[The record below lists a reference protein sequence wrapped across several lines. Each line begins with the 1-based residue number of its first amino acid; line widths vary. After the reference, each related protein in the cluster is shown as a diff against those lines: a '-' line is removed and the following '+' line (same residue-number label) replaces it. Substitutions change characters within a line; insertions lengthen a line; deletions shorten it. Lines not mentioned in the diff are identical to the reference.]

1 MEKNRECVQSW
12 GESMA
17 KEKRREKKDKS
28 VSRRDFIKTTA
39 TAGTVTIAGMAG
51 IKAAE
56 DGRPISGSPA
66 THSGSDAEEQTSSAE
81 RIFPRV
87 DRQAILF
94 AIGDTLIPSAPGDP
108 GYKDLEWKGI
118 TDEINRR
125 LEEFPDADLELF
137 NRSSSEHLGSAFV
150 HLQENKR
157 VEYFNKILQPSAFKD
172 ESVQTK
178 LKEIYAHVR
187 EIVFTVYYQNFPED
201 RWPNDAHR
209 APLLADGDEHQITNP
224 NTQAIFTGWDRA
236 GYPGPL
242 TWSEEERRR
251 NYFKKIRWQE

>member
-1 MEKNRECVQSW
+1 
-12 GESMA
+12 MA
-17 KEKRREKKDKS
+17 KQKRKSKKDKG
-28 VSRRDFIKTTA
+28 VSRRDFIRTTA

-56 DGRPISGSPA
+56 DGPPSSGSP
-66 THSGSDAEEQTSSAE
+66 TTLHSGSDAEEQTTSREQA
-81 RIFPRV
+81 FPRV
-87 DRQAILF
+87 NRQAILF

-108 GYKDLEWKGI
+108 GYRDLEWKGI

-137 NRSSSEHLGSAFV
+137 DRSSSEQLGGAFV
-150 HLQENKR
+150 HLQENQR
-157 VEYFNKILQPSAFKD
+157 AEYFNRILQTGGFKD
-172 ESVQTK
+172 ETLQTK

-187 EIVFTVYYQNFPED
+187 EIVFTVYYQNYPED

-209 APLLADGDEHQITNP
+209 VPLLANGDDHQITNP
-224 NTQAIFTGWDRA
+224 NTQEIFTGWDRA